1 MKKLIS
7 CVLALVL
14 ALSLVP
20 SAFAAE
26 GASVDKF
33 TDVPADAWY
42 RDELAYALHN
52 GYISGTSETTFA
64 PDALVT
70 RGQFVTIMGR
80 MLGADMSN
88 GKTQFT
94 DVPEKAFYAPYVGWA
109 ASKGYVNGT
118 SATTFAPDANI
129 TFEQMGT
136 IIANHLNKSGVVVVA
151 TLPPTT
157 YKDASSIAGWAKG
170 SMELMAKYNLL
181 PTDAAGNVNPRNQVT
196 RAEAAVALV
205 RLARG
210 IGLGVVPTSV
220 YVDAYDVQV
229 AAKVKEVHDELWA
242 SGKITFNSTEKEKA
256 IAYFRWMC
264 ENTSYGANVADVFR
278 EFDDIE
284 LEYHNAYGPLILGKG
299 VCDGIANAYYQLL
312 KAEGIACDVVISV
325 DEPGVYVSPNNH
337 AWNTVVLDGDYFEC
351 IDLTE
356 GISSSKN
363 ANGTLNESAFETN
376 VQKQFYP
383 DEYQKQFE
391 GGFGGPLSEEEL
403 QKMLEGM
410 QNEYN
415 ASRNQ

>member
-7 CVLALVL
+7 CVLSLVL

-80 MLGADMSN
+80 MLGANAGN

-170 SMELMAKYNLL
+170 NMELMAKYNLL
-181 PTDAAGNVNPRNQVT
+181 PTDAVGNVNPRNQVT
-196 RAEAAVALV
+196 RAEAAVSLV
-205 RLARG
+205 RLAQAT
-210 IGLGVVPTSV
+210 GLGQTPPVNGNQSGT
-220 YVDAYDVQV
+220 DWGKIDITGEAT
-229 AAKVKEVHDELWA
+229 AMARKVHDELWA
-242 SGKITFNSTEKEKA
+242 SGAINSSMTQKEKA
-256 IAYFRWMC
+256 IEYFRWMC
-264 ENTSYGANVADVFR
+264 TNCQYKVGDAAESVYGYPRWVVD
-278 EFDDIE
+278 
-284 LEYHNAYGPLILGKG
+284 YAYGPLVLGIG
-299 VCDGIANAYYQLL
+299 ECDGLSYAYMELL
-312 KAEGIACDVVISV
+312 K
-325 DEPGVYVSPNNH
+325 
-337 AWNTVVLDGDYFEC
+337 
-351 IDLTE
+351 TE
-356 GISSSKN
+356 GITCSCKADEVHMWNEVVFDSQTYTVDMTQAVLCTCN
-363 ANGTLNESAFETN
+363 ADGSLNETLFVDN

-383 DEYQKQFE
+383 DDWESSMK
-391 GGFGGPLSEEEL
+391 PLEW
-403 QKMLEGM
+403 
-410 QNEYN
+410 
-415 ASRNQ
+415 